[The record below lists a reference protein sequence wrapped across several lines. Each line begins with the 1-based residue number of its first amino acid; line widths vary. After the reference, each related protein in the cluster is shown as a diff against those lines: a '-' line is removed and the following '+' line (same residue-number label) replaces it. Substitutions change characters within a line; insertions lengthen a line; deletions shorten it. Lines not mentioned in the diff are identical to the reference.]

1 MLLYIRLLSESFSFA
16 LNALR
21 NNKLRTLLSLLGV
34 TIGIFSIIAVLAA
47 VDSMDKKIKEDL
59 SDMDMN
65 TIYLM
70 NFSFGPS
77 EVPRWKRDQFPKV
90 TYEEFEFLKK
100 SVPSIDK
107 ISFNFF
113 ARNES
118 VKFESKTVNSIRV
131 KPSTEDFFDI
141 EPIKIETG
149 RLFNAAESNS
159 GSPVIVIGNEV
170 AKGLFD
176 TSDPIGK
183 KIRLYGQ
190 KLTVIGVLK
199 KQGQGMFGDSNDVGV
214 FFPVNFLRRM
224 YGDDNDALRAA
235 ILIKPEKGIDIEE
248 FKAEVSQKLRVH
260 RGVKT
265 GEIDNF
271 FMNVL
276 SGFTDFIDN
285 IVGQMNAIGWGIS
298 AFSLL
303 VGGFGLCGIPENL
316 ISALRDKG
324 SNGLTV
330 VSNNAGVDDFGLGL
344 LLRTRQ
350 IKRMISSYVGENKE
364 FERQLLSGEL
374 EVELIP
380 QGTLA
385 ERCRA
390 AGAGIPA
397 FFTPAGV
404 GTEVAEGKEVR
415 VFDGKTYLLEHA
427 FQSDFALVK
436 AWKGDR
442 YGNLIFKDTARNFN
456 PMMAMAGKITIAEVE
471 ELVPLGQL
479 DPNEVHVAGIFVHR
493 IFQGSNYEKR
503 IEQRT
508 VRPKS

>member
-1 MLLYIRLLSESFSFA
+1 MLLYLRLLSESFSFA
-16 LNALR
+16 INALR

-77 EVPRWKRDQFPKV
+77 EVPRWKREQFPKV
-90 TYEEFEFLKK
+90 TYDEFEFLKK
-100 SVPSIDK
+100 SIPSIDK

-159 GSPVIVIGNEV
+159 GSPVIVIGSEV
-170 AKGLFD
+170 ANGLFEN
-176 TSDPIGK
+176 TDPIGK

-199 KQGQGMFGDSNDVGV
+199 KQGQGMFGDSNDVAV

-224 YGDDNDALRAA
+224 YGDENDALRAA

-248 FKAEVSQKLRVH
+248 FKAELAQKLRVH

-303 VGGFGLCGIPENL
+303 VGGFGIANIMFVSVKERTNL
-316 ISALRDKG
+316 IGIQKALGAKNKFILFQFLFEAVILSLIGGLIGMFLVWIIALVLSSTLDFEFVLSTANMLLG
-324 SNGLTV
+324 SGL
-330 VSNNAGVDDFGLGL
+330 AAFIGL
-344 LLRTRQ
+344 
-350 IKRMISSYVGENKE
+350 I
-364 FERQLLSGEL
+364 
-374 EVELIP
+374 
-380 QGTLA
+380 
-385 ERCRA
+385 
-390 AGAGIPA
+390 AGIIPA
-397 FFTPAGV
+397 ISAS
-404 GTEVAEGKEVR
+404 K
-415 VFDGKTYLLEHA
+415 
-427 FQSDFALVK
+427 
-436 AWKGDR
+436 
-442 YGNLIFKDTARNFN
+442 
-456 PMMAMAGKITIAEVE
+456 
-471 ELVPLGQL
+471 L
-479 DPNEVHVAGIFVHR
+479 DPVEAIRSGM
-493 IFQGSNYEKR
+493 
-503 IEQRT
+503 
-508 VRPKS
+508 

>member
-1 MLLYIRLLSESFSFA
+1 MLLYLRLLSESFSFA
-16 LNALR
+16 INALR

-77 EVPRWKRDQFPKV
+77 EVPRWKREQFPKV
-90 TYEEFEFLKK
+90 TYDEFEFLKK
-100 SVPSIDK
+100 SIPSIDK

-159 GSPVIVIGNEV
+159 GSPVIVIGSEV
-170 AKGLFD
+170 ANGLFEN
-176 TSDPIGK
+176 TDPIGK

-190 KLTVIGVLK
+190 KFTVIGVLK
-199 KQGQGMFGDSNDVGV
+199 KQGQGMFGDSNDVAV

-224 YGDDNDALRAA
+224 YGDENDALRAA

-248 FKAEVSQKLRVH
+248 FKAELAQKLRVH

-303 VGGFGLCGIPENL
+303 VGGFGIANIMFVSVKERTNL
-316 ISALRDKG
+316 IGIQKALGAKNKFILFQFLFEAIILSLIGGLIGMFLVWLIAIILSSTLDFEFVLSASNMLLG
-324 SNGLTV
+324 SGL
-330 VSNNAGVDDFGLGL
+330 AAFIGL
-344 LLRTRQ
+344 
-350 IKRMISSYVGENKE
+350 I
-364 FERQLLSGEL
+364 
-374 EVELIP
+374 
-380 QGTLA
+380 
-385 ERCRA
+385 
-390 AGAGIPA
+390 AGIIPA
-397 FFTPAGV
+397 ISAS
-404 GTEVAEGKEVR
+404 K
-415 VFDGKTYLLEHA
+415 
-427 FQSDFALVK
+427 
-436 AWKGDR
+436 
-442 YGNLIFKDTARNFN
+442 
-456 PMMAMAGKITIAEVE
+456 
-471 ELVPLGQL
+471 L
-479 DPNEVHVAGIFVHR
+479 DPVEAIRSGM
-493 IFQGSNYEKR
+493 
-503 IEQRT
+503 
-508 VRPKS
+508 